1 MKQNFL
7 HYLRWSIV
15 LGLMFTAFMACDTSD
30 DERLEK
36 KMVLETPSIEQFK
49 SSLNGFT
56 RDFFAKTSDTTFN
69 FLPDW
74 TTVDTQETGG
84 SLAPVLAVDAL
95 LNANVNGTSKVIALL
110 VDGVM
115 VNAIQ
120 VERPVTTN
128 ADGSIYDG
136 ETFYFDLDGGFL
148 VGFVSE
154 NGVVT
159 KRLQKNDQVSTAG
172 FGSLLSLTLA
182 FLQDEVDCDEDLW
195 KDSIFCTQMLDVV
208 VIGGSTGSSFPV
220 YLFAGFYQAST
231 PVDGSTGGGGGSTGC
246 PPGHVSINSNCYKIP
261 CNDSSNNKTNP
272 LENMEILGTPGNGIP
287 GGRHGWGRGRYHN
300 GLDLKAPIGTPVF
313 AMFSGFVDENR
324 FENRFTGN
332 YRNDLLLSRWD
343 PFGNRVWINSNI
355 GGDRYSLAYAHL
367 SSVLVSR
374 GQFVNKGQIIGFTGN
389 TGTAGAST
397 SGGPHLHLRTIKNG
411 TALDPETLIQAQFND
426 NGQQTNKCN

>member
-136 ETFYFDLDGGFL
+136 ETFYFDLDGGF
-148 VGFVSE
+148 FS
-154 NGVVT
+154 
-159 KRLQKNDQVSTAG
+159 R
-172 FGSLLSLTLA
+172 
-182 FLQDEVDCDEDLW
+182 
-195 KDSIFCTQMLDVV
+195 FCV
-208 VIGGSTGSSFPV
+208 
-220 YLFAGFYQAST
+220 
-231 PVDGSTGGGGGSTGC
+231 
-246 PPGHVSINSNCYKIP
+246 
-261 CNDSSNNKTNP
+261 
-272 LENMEILGTPGNGIP
+272 
-287 GGRHGWGRGRYHN
+287 
-300 GLDLKAPIGTPVF
+300 
-313 AMFSGFVDENR
+313 
-324 FENRFTGN
+324 
-332 YRNDLLLSRWD
+332 
-343 PFGNRVWINSNI
+343 
-355 GGDRYSLAYAHL
+355 
-367 SSVLVSR
+367 
-374 GQFVNKGQIIGFTGN
+374 
-389 TGTAGAST
+389 
-397 SGGPHLHLRTIKNG
+397 
-411 TALDPETLIQAQFND
+411 
-426 NGQQTNKCN
+426 